1 MPKKPKQRAKPG
13 SHKPIS
19 RKLAKSANRRK
30 RSRGAHISLTR
41 SVYAKGA
48 QTGARI
54 IFGTDGW
61 RGRIAEDYTFDNV
74 RRCAQGFAE
83 YLKTKY
89 PAEQLARGVVIGG
102 DRRFNSE
109 HFAAAAAEVLAGNGI
124 PVHFC
129 GGGVPTPVIS
139 FSVRAR
145 NALGAINITAS
156 HNPPTDNGFKVR
168 DENGGAIAPDGLKK
182 IEQLIPP
189 DAASVKRVKFEDAV
203 ASGTIMKFSA
213 DEQYTEQLK
222 RLVDLEPI
230 KNAGFKVLVDP
241 MWGNGAGWFTRLL
254 AGGKTQVVEIHSERN
269 PVFPEMHRPEPIP
282 PNVDAGLTKGK
293 EMGAD
298 VVLITDGDADRCG
311 LGDENGE
318 FIDQLRVYALLALYL
333 LEVRGERG
341 AIVKTLSTT
350 SMLESLGKLYNV
362 PVYETGVGFKYVAP
376 KMLETNAM
384 IGGEE
389 SGGYAFRGHVPERDG
404 ILANLYFLDFMVK
417 TGLKPSQLL
426 RRLFDRVGEHY
437 YGRIDKLVEPQQKDG
452 ILERLQSNSP
462 KELAGLKVLHVN
474 TMDGFKFM
482 LNDGSWVLI
491 RFSGTEP
498 LIRYYAEAESK
509 AKVEA
514 LLQAA
519 TRI

>member
-1 MPKKPKQRAKPG
+1 MAT
-13 SHKPIS
+13 PI
-19 RKLAKSANRRK
+19 K
-30 RSRGAHISLTR
+30 
-41 SVYAKGA
+41 
-48 QTGARI
+48 
-54 IFGTDGW
+54 FGTDGW
-61 RGRIAEDYTFDNV
+61 RGKIAEDYTFDNV

-83 YLKTKY
+83 YLKSISS
-89 PAEQLARGVVIGG
+89 PEQLKRGVVIGG

-109 HFAAAAAEVLAGNGI
+109 HFAAAAAEVLAANGI

-139 FSVRAR
+139 FSVKAR

-168 DENGGAIAPDGLKK
+168 DENGGAIDPEGLKK
-182 IEQLIPP
+182 IEQLIPA
-189 DAASVKRVKFEDAV
+189 DLGGVKRIKFDDAV
-203 ASGTIMKFSA
+203 SAGTIMTFNA
-213 DEQYTEQLK
+213 DDQYTEQIK
-222 RLVDLEPI
+222 KLVDLEPI
-230 KNAGFKVLVDP
+230 KAAGFKVLVDP

-254 AGGKTQVVEIHSERN
+254 GGGKTQIIEIHRERN
-269 PVFPEMHRPEPIP
+269 PIFPEMSRPEPIP
-282 PNVDAGLTKGK
+282 PNVDAGLKKGK
-293 EMGAD
+293 ELGAD

-350 SMLESLGKLYNV
+350 SMLEALGRLYNV

-404 ILANLYFLDFMVK
+404 ILANLYFLDFMVR

-426 RRLFDRVGEHY
+426 QKLFAKVGEHY
-437 YGRIDKLVEPQQKDG
+437 YGRIDSVVEPQQKEG
-452 ILERLQSNSP
+452 ILAKLKAHAP
-462 KELAGLKVLHVN
+462 KQIAGIDVVQ
-474 TMDGFKFM
+474 TITTDGFKFM
-482 LNDGSWVLI
+482 LKDGSWLLV

-498 LIRYYAEAESK
+498 LIRYYAEAATK
-509 AKVEA
+509 ANVEA

-519 TRI
+519 VRM